1 MSEHAEDDHDDH
13 EGHGHDDSHSHD
25 DGHSHGHDDDNHDHH
40 HQHDEHRLGVA
51 VVTVSNSRTL
61 DDDPSG
67 DRIES
72 LLTDE
77 GHEVTVRELIPDEYD
92 SVQGTVGRLAD
103 REDVDLVVT
112 TGGTGVTPDDV
123 TVEAVEP
130 LLDKELPGFGELFRR
145 RSHEEIGTR
154 AIATRAMAGVDE
166 GVLVCCLPGSEA
178 AVRLGVAELVVPEAP
193 HLVGLARRSD

>member
-13 EGHGHDDSHSHD
+13 EGHGHDD
-25 DGHSHGHDDDNHDHH
+25 DNHDHH
-40 HQHDEHRLGVA
+40 HQHDEHKLGVA

>member
-1 MSEHAEDDHDDH
+1 MSEHAEDDHDNH

-25 DGHSHGHDDDNHDHH
+25 DGHSHGHDDNHDHH
-40 HQHDEHRLGVA
+40 HQHDEHKLGVA